1 MPPKPKFSKDEII
14 AAALD
19 IVREK
24 GIDALTARELGA
36 RLGSSARPIFTVF
49 ASMDEVAQAVREEA
63 QRQYDAH
70 VRKASDQTDVPAFKA
85 AGQLMLSYAKQQPKL
100 FSLLFMH
107 ECESAHDFADVFAS
121 LGDTAPLSIDFI
133 RRDYGLTE
141 DAAMSLFKQLWVFTY
156 GLSVLCATG
165 MCVFSDEELSQ
176 MLTEQFTASI
186 KSIKA
191 AENAE
196 KGK

>member
-1 MPPKPKFSKDEII
+1 MPPKPKFSKDEIVD
-14 AAALD
+14 AALE
-19 IVREK
+19 IVRER

-63 QRQYDAH
+63 QRQYDEH
-70 VRKASDQTDVPAFKA
+70 VRKAAEVSDVPAFKA
-85 AGQLMLSYAKQQPKL
+85 AGQLMLSYAKQYPKL
-100 FSLLFMH
+100 FSLLFMQEH
-107 ECESAHDFADVFAS
+107 DSAHDFADVFAS
-121 LGDTAPLSIDFI
+121 LGDTAPLSVEFI

-141 DAAMSLFKQLWVFTY
+141 GESMSLFKHLWVFTY

-165 MCVFSDEELSQ
+165 MCVFSDAELSQ

-186 KSIKA
+186 KSIK
-191 AENAE
+191 
-196 KGK
+196 